1 MELKLKDDTKND
13 SRDNQ
18 SDKQRDVQFP
28 PNGIYDETQDAIT
41 PNPVVIKF
49 DEVHAPVESRKNS
62 HVGIIIK
69 VFIFVILAA
78 VLMIVYKNVIKPN
91 FTTTDITDYVK
102 SDEAAIVTKL
112 KLSGSFEPDSSWC
125 SRLPIYSSVSGGITV
140 KSNDGIGII
149 YKNDKQFGIAI
160 DGKGYKMFGV
170 KIGDPEYDAVDN
182 LTFVYDDEFSIL
194 DDLVDTRSM
203 GNYYHNKKTNELL
216 VVTVNGNSNRVVAVT
231 YFYDGRFLTNTLEDI
246 SE

>member
-18 SDKQRDVQFP
+18 STNQRDVQFSS
-28 PNGIYDETQDAIT
+28 NDIYDETQDAIT

-49 DEVHAPVESRKNS
+49 DEVHAPIESRKNS

-69 VFIFVILAA
+69 IIIFIILAA

-102 SDEAAIVTKL
+102 SDETAIVTQL
-112 KLSGSFEPDSSWC
+112 KLSGSFEPDSAWC
-125 SRLPIYSSVSGGITV
+125 SRLPIFKNVSGGITV

-149 YKNDKQFGIAI
+149 YKNDKQFGIAA
-160 DGKGYKMFGV
+160 DGKRYQMFGI
-170 KIGDPEYDAVDN
+170 KIGDPEYKVADN
-182 LTFVYDDEFSIL
+182 ITFTYDDEFSIL
-194 DDLVDTRSM
+194 NDLIDTSST
-203 GNYYHNKKTNELL
+203 GTYYHNTKTNELL
-216 VVTVNGNSNRVVAVT
+216 VVTVNGHSNRVVAVT
-231 YFYDGRFLTNTLEDI
+231 YFYDGRFLTNTLDDI